1 MISSCKK
8 AGKAVRVI
16 SIWLNEGRYMKRRL
30 QRTALLVSKQE
41 VNSHMNQNLGTFTVD
56 EILGASGT
64 KSLPPNARY

>member
-1 MISSCKK
+1 
-8 AGKAVRVI
+8 
-16 SIWLNEGRYMKRRL
+16 MKRRL
-30 QRTALLVSKQE
+30 QKTALLVSKQE